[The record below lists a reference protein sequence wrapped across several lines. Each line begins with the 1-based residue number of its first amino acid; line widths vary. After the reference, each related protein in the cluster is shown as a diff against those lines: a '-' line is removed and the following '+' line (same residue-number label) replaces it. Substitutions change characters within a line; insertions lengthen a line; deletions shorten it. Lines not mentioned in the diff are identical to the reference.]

1 MRRGDVTSETL
12 DRLWLRDSEA
22 TVVTIRLTAAVGR
35 TEVSACVRYQS
46 REPLGKNVWVG
57 LSRLTGHQL
66 PISIGGDHK
75 AWDVM
80 PCCESMF
87 RLLN

>member
-12 DRLWLRDSEA
+12 DRLWLHDGEA

-46 REPLGKNVWVG
+46 REPLGFIHWRRG
-57 LSRLTGHQL
+57 IDEPGGGTGPMDDAKHLCRSQSVA
-66 PISIGGDHK
+66 ITRRGT
-75 AWDVM
+75 
-80 PCCESMF
+80 
-87 RLLN
+87 